1 MRVHTVLLV
10 ACSASSSRGL
20 LCDCAAERACQNRDA
35 RLATISREIRQHA
48 SVDEWPLSRRL
59 LSGENEAAALVQGHT
74 YDGGDCYSF
83 CCLKPSR
90 RAPSS
95 PASVIKALCR
105 TFVFIAGV
113 ALFLGY
119 CAILA
124 TGQPDSPALSAKAA
138 AEETMRRRAVAEELL
153 HAAAAREGVK
163 PPQPFIVKV
172 DSDSA
177 PPPPRA
183 FLWSLVWDAH
193 AVECRPGAGLILRR
207 WSTSTD
213 RLTQPAGFFASS
225 ATLSRTADAGRA
237 GTPISLANAVT
248 NGMLPGSKF
257 CLNVNQ
263 KKGTLSTEPLAVEYV
278 WGEDVDQ
285 PNTFHFYEKY
295 EGRRGFE
302 AHQAT
307 PHFAAWEVFAASDP
321 FTSPPVVEFY
331 EEM

>member
-48 SVDEWPLSRRL
+48 SVDEWPRSRRL
-59 LSGENEAAALVQGHT
+59 LSGENEAAALIQGHT
-74 YDGGDCYSF
+74 YDGGYCYSF

-183 FLWSLVWDAH
+183 FLWSLVWDAVMPRLQ
-193 AVECRPGAGLILRR
+193 AVAALQGNERPDD
-207 WSTSTD
+207 S
-213 RLTQPAGFFASS
+213 QPAP
-225 ATLSRTADAGRA
+225 RA
-237 GTPISLANAVT
+237 PPAPLPPPSPPSLPPRRDSV
-248 NGMLPGSKF
+248 
-257 CLNVNQ
+257 CRV
-263 KKGTLSTEPLAVEYV
+263 LSTLWSADRGRDSFSAAGARAPTAS
-278 WGEDVDQ
+278 
-285 PNTFHFYEKY
+285 PN
-295 EGRRGFE
+295 
-302 AHQAT
+302 
-307 PHFAAWEVFAASDP
+307 VCL
-321 FTSPPVVEFY
+321 
-331 EEM
+331 